1 MEPFYFLIQTVVMI
15 LVVVACLM
23 LFVAYLTLL
32 ERKFLGYMQVRLG
45 PNRVGVFGL
54 LQPIADG
61 IKSFV
66 KEDIIPDNAD
76 KAVFVIA
83 PMISFISALS
93 MFALIPFGDKITVL
107 GREIKLVIADVDIGI
122 LYIFALGTLGEYGI
136 VLGGWASGN
145 KYGLLGALR
154 AAAQMISYEV
164 ALGLILL
171 GTIILAG
178 SLRLTEIVEAQRGLW
193 FIVYQPFAFV
203 LYVVAGLAEINRT
216 PFDMPESESELACG
230 FNIEY
235 SSMKFALFFMAEY
248 AHIIVGSCI
257 ITTLFFGGWH
267 IPFVPVDLIRMNA
280 ELVAQG
286 LWIGF
291 AIFSILGG
299 GLLVRRFKKGKYG
312 DLRDYEPL
320 VIGAPGILIGFAL
333 LGLFAIFAQDWE
345 FLPWGKNI
353 FIATLQ
359 AGVFLA
365 KVLFFCFFFI
375 WVRWKLPRFRYDQ
388 LMRLGWKVMLPLALI
403 NILVTGWVVLQS

>member
-1 MEPFYFLIQTVVMI
+1 MEQLYFLIQTVVMI
-15 LVVVACLM
+15 LVVVGCLM

-45 PNRVGVFGL
+45 PNRVGYFGL

-61 IKSFV
+61 IKSFL

-83 PMISFISALS
+83 PMISFITALS
-93 MFALIPFGDKITVL
+93 MFALIPFGDSITVL

-164 ALGLILL
+164 ALGLIIL

-193 FIVYQPFAFV
+193 FIVYQPFAFF

-230 FNIEY
+230 YNIEY
-235 SSMKFALFFMAEY
+235 SSMKFALFMIAEY
-248 AHIIVGSCI
+248 IHLVIVAALS
-257 ITTLFFGGWH
+257 TTLFLGGWLG
-267 IPFVPVDLIRMNA
+267 PWLPGPV
-280 ELVAQG
+280 
-286 LWIGF
+286 W
-291 AIFSILGG
+291 
-299 GLLVRRFKKGKYG
+299 
-312 DLRDYEPL
+312 
-320 VIGAPGILIGFAL
+320 
-333 LGLFAIFAQDWE
+333 
-345 FLPWGKNI
+345 
-353 FIATLQ
+353 
-359 AGVFLA
+359 
-365 KVLFFCFFFI
+365 FFI
-375 WVRWKLPRFRYDQ
+375 KMMAMIFLFIWIRGTYPRMRYDHI
-388 LMRLGWKVMLPLALI
+388 MKLGWKFLFPAAILNVVITAL
-403 NILVTGWVVLQS
+403 VVALR

>member
-15 LVVVACLM
+15 LVVVTCLM

-45 PNRVGVFGL
+45 PNRVGYFGL

-83 PMISFISALS
+83 PMISFITALS
-93 MFALIPFGDKITVL
+93 MFALIPFGDSITVF

-164 ALGLILL
+164 ALGLIIL

-193 FIVYQPFAFV
+193 FIVYQPFAFL

-230 FNIEY
+230 YNIEY
-235 SSMKFALFFMAEY
+235 SSMKFALFMIAEY
-248 AHIIVGSCI
+248 IHLVIVAALS
-257 ITTLFFGGWH
+257 TTLFLGGWLG
-267 IPFVPVDLIRMNA
+267 PWLPGPV
-280 ELVAQG
+280 
-286 LWIGF
+286 W
-291 AIFSILGG
+291 
-299 GLLVRRFKKGKYG
+299 
-312 DLRDYEPL
+312 
-320 VIGAPGILIGFAL
+320 
-333 LGLFAIFAQDWE
+333 
-345 FLPWGKNI
+345 
-353 FIATLQ
+353 
-359 AGVFLA
+359 
-365 KVLFFCFFFI
+365 FFI
-375 WVRWKLPRFRYDQ
+375 KMMAMIFLFIWIRGTYPRMRYDHI
-388 LMRLGWKVMLPLALI
+388 MKLGWKFLFPAAILNVVITAL
-403 NILVTGWVVLQS
+403 VVALR